1 MIQAASSQ
9 PHELCDLW
17 VALTGDR
24 FEFGRHR
31 GNTFDE
37 RSHFQ
42 GRFEKEGVTWKI
54 GYEHSQVTVRQCH
67 PHAFYIQL

>member
-37 RSHFQ
+37 CSHF
-42 GRFEKEGVTWKI
+42 GVDLKGKSHMENRI
-54 GYEHSQVTVRQCH
+54 
-67 PHAFYIQL
+67 